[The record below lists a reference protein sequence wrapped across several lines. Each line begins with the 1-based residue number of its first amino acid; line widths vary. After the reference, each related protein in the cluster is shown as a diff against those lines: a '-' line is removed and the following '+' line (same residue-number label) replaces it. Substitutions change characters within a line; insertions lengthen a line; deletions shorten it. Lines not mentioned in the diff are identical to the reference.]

1 MSQLSRSYH
10 DELLKDLTDPQEAA
24 AYLNAALE
32 EGSAEL
38 FLIALRNI
46 AEARN
51 LKKHDENI
59 LLSDLIRILDNA
71 GLRFMPNHA

>member
-32 EGSAEL
+32 EGSVEL

>member
-1 MSQLSRSYH
+1 
-10 DELLKDLTDPQEAA
+10 LLKDLTDPQEAA

-38 FLIALRNI
+38 FLIALRHI

>member
-51 LKKHDENI
+51 LKKYDENI
-59 LLSDLIRILDNA
+59 LFSDLIHILDNA

>member
-38 FLIALRNI
+38 FLTALRNI

-51 LKKHDENI
+51 LKKRDENI
-59 LLSDLIRILDNA
+59 LFSDMIHILGNA
-71 GLRFMPNHA
+71 GLRFMPSHA

>member
-32 EGSAEL
+32 EGSVEL
-38 FLIALRNI
+38 FLTALRNI

-59 LLSDLIRILDNA
+59 LFSDMIRILDNA

>member
-10 DELLKDLTDPQEAA
+10 DELLKDLTDPQEAS

-32 EGSAEL
+32 EGSFEL

-59 LLSDLIRILDNA
+59 LFSDLIHILDNA
-71 GLRFMPNHA
+71 GLRFMPHHV

>member
-32 EGSAEL
+32 EGSVEL

-59 LLSDLIRILDNA
+59 LFSDMIRILDNA

>member
-59 LLSDLIRILDNA
+59 LFSDLIHILDNA

>member
-59 LLSDLIRILDNA
+59 LFSDMIRILDNA